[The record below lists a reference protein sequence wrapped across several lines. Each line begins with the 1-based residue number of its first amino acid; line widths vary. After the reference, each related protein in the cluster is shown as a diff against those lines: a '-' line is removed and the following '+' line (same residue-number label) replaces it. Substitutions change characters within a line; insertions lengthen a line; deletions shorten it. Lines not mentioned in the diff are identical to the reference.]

1 MQILNHRVYGDPGA
15 EPVYVLHGVFGML
28 DNWHLFANQLSEH
41 KRVITCDARNHGKS
55 FHDADATY
63 SAMADDLFRL
73 MDHLGDSSAT
83 VIGHSMGGKT
93 AMWAAHL
100 APERISQLIVVDI
113 APKAYIPGH
122 LRYFEAFKSI
132 DFAALESRREADEA
146 FSRYAPELSVR
157 QFLLKNME
165 PLSSGGYRLKVNVSA
180 LEAHYPSIIGG
191 LDFKGTY
198 DQPCLFVKGGKS
210 AYIQA
215 DDEPYIL
222 QHFTQAEFCSVE
234 GAGHWVHA
242 ENPTGFYSCISPFL
256 HL

>member
-15 EPVYVLHGVFGML
+15 EPVYILHGVFGML
-28 DNWHLFANQLSEH
+28 DNWHLFATQLSEH

-55 FHDADATY
+55 FHDADASY
-63 SAMADDLFRL
+63 EAMAQDLFRL
-73 MDHLGDSSAT
+73 MDFLGDASAT

-93 AMWAAHL
+93 AMVAAHL
-100 APERISQLIVVDI
+100 APARISHLVVVDI

-132 DFAALESRREADEA
+132 DFASLESRRQADEE
-146 FSRYAPELSVR
+146 FTRYAPELSVR

-165 PLSSGGYRLKVNVSA
+165 PLSNGGYRLKVNISA

-191 LDFKGTY
+191 LEFSQAYT
-198 DQPCLFVKGGKS
+198 QPCLFVRGGKS
-210 AYIQA
+210 AYVKA
-215 DDEPYIL
+215 EDEPHIL
-222 QHFTQAEFCSVE
+222 KHFPQTEFCTVE

-242 ENPTGFYSCISPFL
+242 ENPSGFYSCISQFL